1 MLQFSK
7 WKITVILAIILAGI
21 IFAAPNLVNR
31 DKLATLPGWIPKT
44 VVSLGLDLQGGSHLL
59 YEVDTKALVA
69 ERLSSVV
76 DEVRTQMRAANIG
89 YSDLGVKDGVVTL
102 KLRDPGSA
110 DAAKPVLQK
119 AAGSLDLS
127 IGADGLATIKYTDAG
142 EHELK
147 VQAVEQSI
155 EVIRKRIDETG
166 TKEPTIIRQGEDR
179 IVVQLPG
186 VKDPQH
192 LKDIFGQTAKMT
204 FRLVDENA
212 GLSGKLSPTSEMVPW
227 APDSEEAKAGDKGV
241 PLQKRV
247 MVSGE
252 NLTSAQQSFDNGM
265 PVVAF
270 SFDSVGARRFGDATA
285 QNVGKRFAI
294 VLDNKIISAPVIRSA
309 IMGGSGIISGNF
321 TSQSAQDLAL
331 LLRAGALPAPLTVL
345 EERSVGAD
353 LGADSIA
360 AGKLACILAVVLIV
374 VAMVVLYGLFGIF
387 ANVALLL
394 NAILMM
400 AILSLFGATLTFPGI
415 AGMVLTLGMAVD
427 ANVLILE
434 RVREEMR
441 NGRSPVTAMETGYR
455 EAQGTI
461 FDANITHLIATA
473 FLFQFGSG
481 PIKGFAITLIIG
493 IVTSMFTSIWVTR
506 LMTSI
511 WLRRTR
517 PKQLPL

>member
-1 MLQFSK
+1 MLQFAK
-7 WKITVILAIILAGI
+7 WKVTLILAIILAGFV
-21 IFAAPNLVNR
+21 FAAPNLISR
-31 DKLATLPGWIPKT
+31 DKLEGLPSWVPKT
-44 VVSLGLDLQGGSHLL
+44 VFSLGLDLQGGSHLL
-59 YEVDTKALVA
+59 YEVDTKALIG
-69 ERLSSVV
+69 ERLNGVM
-76 DEVRTQMRAANIG
+76 DEVRTQLRGANIG
-89 YSDLGVKDGVVTL
+89 YTDLGVKDGAVRL
-102 KLRDPGSA
+102 KLRDPGSIE
-110 DAAKPVLQK
+110 AARPAMKK
-119 AAGSLDLS
+119 AAGNLDLT
-127 IGADGLATIKYTDAG
+127 IGNDG
-142 EHELK
+142 
-147 VQAVEQSI
+147 AVEIKFSEAAARAEQVDAVTRSI

-166 TKEPTIIRQGEDR
+166 TKEPTIIRQGDDR

-186 VKDPQH
+186 VKDPQR
-192 LKDIFGQTAKMT
+192 LKEIIGTTAKMT
-204 FRLVDENA
+204 FRLVDETA
-212 GLSGKLSPTSEMVPW
+212 AVSGQLPPTSEWVPS
-227 APDSEEAKAGDKGV
+227 AEGNGETRL

-252 NLTSAQQSFDNGM
+252 NLTNAQLTYDDRNRPAIS
-265 PVVAF
+265 F
-270 SFDSVGARRFGDATA
+270 SFDSVGGRRFGEATS

-294 VLDNKIISAPVIRSA
+294 VLDGKVISAPVIQTA
-309 IMGGSGIISGNF
+309 IMGGSGIITGNF

-331 LLRAGALPAPLTVL
+331 QLRAGALPVPLTVL

-374 VAMVVLYGLFGIF
+374 VAMFVLYGLFGLF
-387 ANVALLL
+387 ANVALVL
-394 NAILMM
+394 NAVLMT
-400 AILSLFGATLTFPGI
+400 AILSIFGATLTFPGI

-455 EAQGTI
+455 EAQATI
-461 FDANITHLIATA
+461 FDANITHLIATL

-493 IVTSMFTSIWVTR
+493 IVTSVFTSVWVTR
-506 LMTSI
+506 LMTSV